1 MDRYVRQASSTN
13 IQNFKDLSPD
23 HELYQFLRQ
32 FFIFIRNSGIPV
44 QHMQT
49 FTEKVVLALYESDSA
64 LVLEAYTVFLQ
75 IILELYPML
84 AKEVVGWLVYADD
97 EVCNVKQKVSES
109 NKVGKKNVFMGTNIY
124 FMFSESIMLK

>member
-1 MDRYVRQASSTN
+1 MDRCVRQASSTEV
-13 IQNFKDLSPD
+13 QNFKELSSD

-32 FFIFIRNSGIPV
+32 FFVFIRNSGIPV
-44 QHMQT
+44 QSMQT
-49 FTEKVVLALYESDSA
+49 FTEKVVLALYESTSV

-97 EVCNVKQKVSES
+97 EVCNVKQ
-109 NKVGKKNVFMGTNIY
+109 NKKKMR
-124 FMFSESIMLK
+124 EK